1 MEAATA
7 EQSQSAMPR
16 SAVPQKRHLTYE
28 LGIFK
33 RATDEPGCRPHN
45 AAPAFQPSLKCEEEP
60 DSAPLSLFCW
70 IQPFCL
76 AASTACTISCF
87 SFGGLTVT

>member
-1 MEAATA
+1 
-7 EQSQSAMPR
+7 MPR

-60 DSAPLSLFCW
+60 DSAPLSLTLWLDTTSLSGCKHSLHNVPIFFMPLCD
-70 IQPFCL
+70 L
-76 AASTACTISCF
+76 DSEM
-87 SFGGLTVT
+87 G